1 MTLKKIISTVSK
13 FLLVSVFGLSSCI
26 NAVEYGSPYAE
37 YELKGRVT
45 DEDSNPIP
53 GIKVSLDDPQ
63 NRYNA
68 DTTDIS
74 GEFEFNKERI
84 FPPGDRMKVFFQ
96 DIDGPENGGEFA
108 LDSLELDVYQI
119 EEGSRW
125 YKGAFKSDDVEIR
138 LKKKE

>member
-1 MTLKKIISTVSK
+1 MTLRKIFSTVSK

-26 NAVEYGSPYAE
+26 GAVEYGSPYAE

-53 GIKVSLDDPQ
+53 GIKVSLEHPSSI
-63 NRYNA
+63 YEA
-68 DTTDIS
+68 DTTDVS

-84 FPPGDRMKVFFQ
+84 FPPDDRMKVFFQ